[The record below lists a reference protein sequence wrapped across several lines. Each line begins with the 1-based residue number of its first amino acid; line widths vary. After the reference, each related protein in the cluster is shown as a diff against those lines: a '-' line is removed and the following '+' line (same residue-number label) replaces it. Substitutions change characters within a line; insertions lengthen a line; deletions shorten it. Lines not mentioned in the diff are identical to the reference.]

1 MTILVDGK
9 MTILI
14 NEKATPERPRP
25 GQCLRAFLRQ
35 VGCFG
40 VKKGCDAGDCGACT
54 VHVDGVPVHS
64 CIFPA
69 HRAVG
74 KHVTTIEGLARD
86 EELSAVQQRFI
97 DAQGFQCGFCT
108 AGMIMTAETLTPA
121 QLDNLPAAL
130 KGNLCRCTGY
140 RAIEDAI
147 RGQGHCENPEAGQA
161 AGRNIAAPASTR
173 IVTGQERY
181 TLDVEMYG
189 LLHLKLLRS
198 PHAHAR
204 ILSIDKTQAMAVP
217 GVVLVLTF
225 EDVPAVRYSSGLH
238 ELDGDD
244 PPDMLLLDSIVRFA
258 GQRIAAVVAESEA
271 AAEEGCRRLKV
282 EYELLPAVFDP
293 ARAMEPGAPLVHDAS
308 TSGAAARLERNIVA
322 ELHGHIGDVDAGF
335 AAADAIYEGVYESQR
350 VQHAHLETH
359 ASIAWIDE
367 EKRLNIRTSSQ
378 VPFLARRRLATI
390 FGLDH
395 NNVRVVCGRV
405 GGGFGGKQELLT
417 EDIVSLATLRLGR
430 PVKLEFTREEQFIG
444 ATTRHPMR
452 VKVRLG
458 AKSDGTLTALE
469 MEVVSNT
476 GAYGNHGPGV
486 LFHGCNESVAV
497 YRCPNKRVDGYAV
510 YTHTVPAG
518 AFRGYGLSQTN
529 FALESAL
536 DELARTLSIDPF
548 EMRRLNVIRP
558 GDAMVAYSEHPH
570 DVEFGSFGLD
580 QCLNLASAALSRGS
594 DAIIDP
600 DTWLHGQGMAIG
612 MLDTIPPRG
621 HHSNAEVRLLPDAT
635 YEVVV
640 GTAEFGNGTTT
651 VHAQLAASALN
662 TAADRIRIVQ
672 ADTDRSG
679 YDTGAFGSTGTVVAG
694 KAVYKAAIALR
705 DRVIET
711 AASLLSVPPQSC
723 ELTSDAVA
731 SGNLRITLEEI
742 ARTGP
747 HGGTGTD
754 NGSPR
759 SVTFNVQAFRVAVH
773 RMTGEIRIL
782 QSVHAADAGTVIN
795 PMQCRGQIEGGVA
808 QAIGAALYEHLDIDD
823 TGAVSTRTF
832 RSYHI
837 PAFAD
842 IPRTE
847 VLFAATSD
855 ALGPLGAK
863 SMSES
868 PANPVA
874 AALANAVRDAT
885 GTRFTALPLA
895 ADRIYTSVVSDP
907 SK

>member
-1 MTILVDGK
+1 

-14 NEKATPERPRP
+14 NGNAAPEQPRP
-25 GQCLRAFLRQ
+25 GQCLRTFLRQ
-35 VGCFG
+35 NGCFG

-64 CIFPA
+64 CIYPA
-69 HRAVG
+69 HRAEG
-74 KHVTTIEGLARD
+74 RHVTTIEGLAR
-86 EELSAVQQRFI
+86 EGELSTVQQRFI

-108 AGMIMTAETLTPA
+108 AGMIMTTEALSPA

-140 RAIEDAI
+140 RAVEDAI
-147 RGQGHCENPEAGQA
+147 RGHCHSERPEAGQA
-161 AGRNIAAPASTR
+161 AGRNVAAPASTR

-181 TLDVEMYG
+181 TLDVEMSG

-204 ILSIDKTQAMAVP
+204 IVSIDKTQAMAVP
-217 GVVLVLTF
+217 GVVLVLTS
-225 EDVPAVRYSSGLH
+225 EDSPAVRYSSGLH
-238 ELDGDD
+238 ELDSDD
-244 PPDMLLLDSIVRFA
+244 PPDTLLLDSTVRFI
-258 GQRIAAVVAESEA
+258 GQRVAAVIAETEA
-271 AAEEGCRRLKV
+271 AAEEGCRRLNV
-282 EYELLPAVFDP
+282 EYEPLAAVFDP
-293 ARAMEPGAPLVHDAS
+293 AQAMEPGAPLVHDAS
-308 TSGAAARLERNIVA
+308 TSGAAARPERNIAA
-322 ELHGHIGDVDAGF
+322 ELHGDIGNVDAGF
-335 AAADAIYEGVYESQR
+335 AAADTIHEGVYESQR
-350 VQHAHLETH
+350 LQHAHLETH

-367 EKRLNIRTSSQ
+367 EKRLNVRTSSQ

-390 FGLDH
+390 FGLDPKE
-395 NNVRVVCGRV
+395 VRVVCGRV

-417 EDIVSLATLRLGR
+417 EDVVALAALRLGR

-452 VKVRLG
+452 IKVRLG
-458 AKSDGTLTALE
+458 ARNDGTITAIQ

-486 LFHGCNESVAV
+486 LFHGCNESVAL

-510 YTHTVPAG
+510 YTHTMPSG
-518 AFRGYGLSQTN
+518 AYRGYGLSQTN
-529 FALESAL
+529 FAIESAI
-536 DELARTLSIDPF
+536 DELARKLRIDPF
-548 EMRRLNVIRP
+548 EMRRLNAIKP
-558 GDAMVAYSEHPH
+558 GDAMVAYDEHPH
-570 DVEFGSFGLD
+570 DVEYGSYGLD
-580 QCLNLASAALSRGS
+580 QCLDLASAALSRGS
-594 DAIIDP
+594 DAKADP
-600 DTWLHGQGMAIG
+600 GAWLHGQGMAVG

-621 HHSNAEVRLLPDAT
+621 HHANAEVRLLPDAT
-635 YEVVV
+635 YEVFV

-662 TAADRIRIVQ
+662 TTADRVRIVQ
-672 ADTDRSG
+672 SDTDRAG
-679 YDTGAFGSTGTVVAG
+679 YDTGAFGSTGIVVAG
-694 KAVYKAAIALR
+694 KAVYKAAVALR
-705 DRVIET
+705 DRIRET
-711 AASLLSVPPQSC
+711 AASALGVPFKSC
-723 ELTSDAVA
+723 ELASDAVA

-742 ARTGP
+742 AGTGP
-747 HGGTGTD
+747 LSGAGTD

-759 SVTFNVQAFRVAVH
+759 SITFNVQAFRVAVH
-773 RMTGEIRIL
+773 RVTGEIRIL
-782 QSVHAADAGTVIN
+782 QSVHAADAGTVLN

-808 QAIGAALYEHLDIDD
+808 QAIGAALYEHIDIDE

-832 RSYHI
+832 RGYHI

-842 IPRTE
+842 IPKTE
-847 VLFAATSD
+847 VLFAETSD

-868 PANPVA
+868 PFNPIA
-874 AALANAVRDAT
+874 AALANAVHDAT

-895 ADRIYTSVVSDP
+895 ADRIYASVTSDP
-907 SK
+907 PK